1 MADIRLIEAQLA
13 EARQQTATAQQQ
25 LEDRLLENNG
35 AEDEETA
42 SLRAV
47 ADLHRSREA
56 SLVRVHQAAQRANT
70 ADAIEARHQES
81 RNGVRAARGLERRYV
96 NAAKALETALEAVV
110 VARSEFLQVDAEL
123 HAAIRAVCMN
133 PELND
138 AQKSGLYTSSANSW
152 ISNDSVRAYVRSI
165 FNEDRRPDSIAGVA
179 ARHMQQTI
187 VRLETAAAHRKPNLR
202 SRSPYNL
209 DGEVELR
216 SMAEAGEGA

>member
-1 MADIRLIEAQLA
+1 MADIKLIEAQLA
-13 EARQQTATAQQQ
+13 EARQQTATAQRQ

-70 ADAIEARHQES
+70 AAAIEVRHQES
-81 RNGVRAARGLERRYV
+81 RDGVRAARALERRYV
-96 NAAKALETALEAVV
+96 NAAKALEAALEATA

-133 PELND
+133 PALND
-138 AQKSGLYTSSANSW
+138 AQTSGLYVNGTRAW
-152 ISNDSVRAYVRSI
+152 ISDQAVRTYVRSM
-165 FNEDRRPDSIAGVA
+165 FDEERRPDSLGAVA
-179 ARHMQQTI
+179 AKHMQQTI
-187 VRLETAAAHRKPNLR
+187 VRLEAAAEYRKQTHQPPYIIDSESALR
-202 SRSPYNL
+202 S
-209 DGEVELR
+209 VT
-216 SMAEAGEGA
+216 EAGEEA

>member
-13 EARQQTATAQQQ
+13 EARQQTAIAQQL

-42 SLRAV
+42 SLRSA

-56 SLVRVHQAAQRANT
+56 SLVRVHEAAQRANT
-70 ADAIEARHQES
+70 AAAIEARHQES
-81 RNGVRAARGLERRYV
+81 QNGVRAARALERRYV
-96 NAAKALETALEAVV
+96 NAAKALEAALEATA

-138 AQKSGLYTSSANSW
+138 AQTSGLFVSGTRAW
-152 ISNDSVRAYVRSI
+152 ISDQAVRTYVRSM
-165 FNEDRRPDSIAGVA
+165 FDEDRRPDSLGA
-179 ARHMQQTI
+179 AAAKHMQQTI
-187 VRLETAAAHRKPNLR
+187 VRLESAAAYRKPSHQPPYIIDSESALR
-202 SRSPYNL
+202 SVS
-209 DGEVELR
+209 
-216 SMAEAGEGA
+216 EAGEEV

>member
-13 EARQQTATAQQQ
+13 EARQLTTTAQRQ

-70 ADAIEARHQES
+70 VAAIEARHQES
-81 RNGVRAARGLERRYV
+81 RNGVRAARALERRYV
-96 NAAKALETALEAVV
+96 NAAKALEAALEAVA
-110 VARSEFLQVDAEL
+110 VARSEFLQLASEL
-123 HAAIRAVCMN
+123 HAAVHAVCAN
-133 PELND
+133 PELTN
-138 AQKSGLYTSSANSW
+138 AHTSALYTNSARSW
-152 ISNDSVRAYVRSI
+152 ISDEAVRKYVRSI
-165 FNEDRRPDSIAGVA
+165 FQEDSPPESLADTA

-187 VRLETAAAHRKPNLR
+187 VRLEAAAAHRKPTNQPPHIIDSESALR
-202 SRSPYNL
+202 SVN
-209 DGEVELR
+209 
-216 SMAEAGEGA
+216 EADEEA

>member
-13 EARQQTATAQQQ
+13 EARRQTATAQQQ

-42 SLRAV
+42 SLRFV

-56 SLVRVHQAAQRANT
+56 SLVRVHEAAQRANS
-70 ADAIEARHQES
+70 AAALEARHQES
-81 RNGVRAARGLERRYV
+81 RDGVRAARALERRYV
-96 NAAKALETALEAVV
+96 NAAKALETALEAVAI
-110 VARSEFLQVDAEL
+110 ARSEFLQIDAEL
-123 HAAIRAVCMN
+123 HTAIRAVCMN

-138 AQKSGLYTSSANSW
+138 AQRHGLYINGTCSW
-152 ISNDSVRAYVRSI
+152 ISDQAVRTYVKSM
-165 FNEDRRPDSIAGVA
+165 FDEDRRPDSIAGVA

-187 VRLETAAAHRKPNLR
+187 VRLETAVAHRKPDHR
-202 SRSPYNL
+202 PRSPYTL

-216 SMAEAGEGA
+216 SMQEGA